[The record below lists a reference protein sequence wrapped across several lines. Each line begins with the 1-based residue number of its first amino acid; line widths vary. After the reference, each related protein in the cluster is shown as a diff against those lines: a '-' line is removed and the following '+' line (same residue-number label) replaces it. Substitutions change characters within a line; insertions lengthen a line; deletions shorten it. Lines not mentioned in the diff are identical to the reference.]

1 MEKIIDTPT
10 KSKRIELR
18 VTRNDY
24 EFLKKQADMVG
35 MTVSEYIR
43 KCVKN
48 ITLLAL
54 SEEEKAELRTIRRDI
69 ALTGNL
75 LKQRNTAYYNLLN
88 KLSEVDKSIA
98 KSMVIQ
104 VKQRQ
109 DDVLHKQ
116 LENFASLKNL
126 LIEVLKKAEGE

>member
-1 MEKIIDTPT
+1 MEKIVNIPT
-10 KSKRIELR
+10 KNKRIELR

-24 EFLKKQADMVG
+24 EFIRKHADIVG

-43 KCVKN
+43 KCIKN
-48 ITLLAL
+48 VTLLAL
-54 SEEEKAELRTIRRDI
+54 SQEEKAELRTIRRDI

-116 LENFASLKNL
+116 IKNFALLKNL
-126 LIEVLKKAEGE
+126 LIEILKKAEGE

>member
-1 MEKIIDTPT
+1 MEKIINTPT

-18 VTRNDY
+18 VTKNDY

-43 KCVKN
+43 KCIKN
-48 ITLLAL
+48 VTLLAL
-54 SEEEKAELRTIRRDI
+54 SQEEKAELRTIRRDI

-88 KLSEVDKSIA
+88 KLSEIDKSIA

-116 LENFASLKNL
+116 LENFTSLKNL

>member
-18 VTRNDY
+18 VTKNDY

-43 KCVKN
+43 KCIKN
-48 ITLLAL
+48 VTLLAL
-54 SEEEKAELRTIRRDI
+54 SQEEKAELRTIRRDI

>member
-1 MEKIIDTPT
+1 
-10 KSKRIELR
+10 
-18 VTRNDY
+18 
-24 EFLKKQADMVG
+24 MVG

-43 KCVKN
+43 KCIKN
-48 ITLLAL
+48 VTLLAL
-54 SEEEKAELRTIRRDI
+54 SQEEKAELRTIRRDI

-126 LIEVLKKAEGE
+126 LIEVLKKQKVNKHEFCRLQCCQKGLSVCKRLSRREE

>member
-88 KLSEVDKSIA
+88 KLSEIDKSIA

-116 LENFASLKNL
+116 LENFTSLKNL

>member
-43 KCVKN
+43 KCIKN
-48 ITLLAL
+48 VTLLAL
-54 SEEEKAELRTIRRDI
+54 SQEEKAELRTIRRDI

>member
-1 MEKIIDTPT
+1 MKKIIDTPT

-24 EFLKKQADMVG
+24 EFLRKHADIVG
-35 MTVSEYIR
+35 ITVSEYIR
-43 KCVKN
+43 KCIKN
-48 ITLLAL
+48 VTLLAL
-54 SEEEKAELRTIRRDI
+54 SQEEKAELRTIRRDI

-116 LENFASLKNL
+116 LENFALLKNL
-126 LIEVLKKAEGE
+126 LIEILKKAEGE

>member
-10 KSKRIELR
+10 KSKRLELR

-43 KCVKN
+43 KCIKN
-48 ITLLAL
+48 VTLLAL
-54 SEEEKAELRTIRRDI
+54 SQEEKAELRTIRRDI

-116 LENFASLKNL
+116 LENFTSLKNL

>member
-1 MEKIIDTPT
+1 MKKIIDTPT

-18 VTRNDY
+18 VTINDY
-24 EFLKKQADMVG
+24 EFIRKHADIVG

-43 KCVKN
+43 KCIKN
-48 ITLLAL
+48 VTLLAL
-54 SEEEKAELRTIRRDI
+54 SQEEKAELRTIRRDI

-116 LENFASLKNL
+116 LENFALLKNL
-126 LIEVLKKAEGE
+126 LIEILKKAEGE

>member
-1 MEKIIDTPT
+1 MKKIIDTPT

-24 EFLKKQADMVG
+24 EFLRKHADIVG
-35 MTVSEYIR
+35 ITVSEYIR
-43 KCVKN
+43 KCIKN
-48 ITLLAL
+48 VTLLAL
-54 SEEEKAELRTIRRDI
+54 SQEEKAELRTIRRDI

-116 LENFASLKNL
+116 LKNFALLKNL
-126 LIEVLKKAEGE
+126 LIEILKKAEGE

>member
-10 KSKRIELR
+10 KSKRLELR

-43 KCVKN
+43 KCIKN
-48 ITLLAL
+48 VTLLAL
-54 SEEEKAELRTIRRDI
+54 SQEEKAELRTIRRDI

>member
-43 KCVKN
+43 KCIKN
-48 ITLLAL
+48 VTLLAL
-54 SEEEKAELRTIRRDI
+54 SQEEKAELRTIRRDI

-116 LENFASLKNL
+116 LENFTSLKNL
-126 LIEVLKKAEGE
+126 LIEVLKKVEGE

>member
-1 MEKIIDTPT
+1 MKKIIDTPT

-24 EFLKKQADMVG
+24 EFIRKHADIVG

-43 KCVKN
+43 KCIKN
-48 ITLLAL
+48 VTLLAL
-54 SEEEKAELRTIRRDI
+54 SQEEKAELRTIRRDI

-116 LENFASLKNL
+116 LENFALLKNL
-126 LIEVLKKAEGE
+126 LIEILKKAEGE

>member
-43 KCVKN
+43 KCIKN
-48 ITLLAL
+48 VTLLAL
-54 SEEEKAELRTIRRDI
+54 SQEEKAELRTIRRDI

-88 KLSEVDKSIA
+88 KLSEIDKSIA

-116 LENFASLKNL
+116 LENFTSLKNL

>member
-1 MEKIIDTPT
+1 
-10 KSKRIELR
+10 
-18 VTRNDY
+18 
-24 EFLKKQADMVG
+24 MVG

-43 KCVKN
+43 KCIKN
-48 ITLLAL
+48 VTLLAL
-54 SEEEKAELRTIRRDI
+54 SQEEKAELRTIRRDI

>member
-1 MEKIIDTPT
+1 MKKIIDTPT

-24 EFLKKQADMVG
+24 EFLRKHADIVG

-43 KCVKN
+43 KCIKN
-48 ITLLAL
+48 VTLLAL
-54 SEEEKAELRTIRRDI
+54 SQEEKAELRTIRRDI

-116 LENFASLKNL
+116 LENFALLKNL
-126 LIEVLKKAEGE
+126 LIEILKKAEGE

>member
-1 MEKIIDTPT
+1 MEKIVNIPT
-10 KSKRIELR
+10 KNKRIELR

-24 EFLKKQADMVG
+24 EFIRKHADIVG

-43 KCVKN
+43 KCIKN
-48 ITLLAL
+48 VTLLAL
-54 SEEEKAELRTIRRDI
+54 SQEEKAELRTIRRDI

-116 LENFASLKNL
+116 LENFALLKNL
-126 LIEVLKKAEGE
+126 LIEILKKAEGE

>member
-116 LENFASLKNL
+116 LENFTSLKNL

>member
-1 MEKIIDTPT
+1 MEKIVNIPT
-10 KSKRIELR
+10 KNKRIELR

-24 EFLKKQADMVG
+24 EFIRKHADIVG

-43 KCVKN
+43 KCIKN
-48 ITLLAL
+48 VTLLAL
-54 SEEEKAELRTIRRDI
+54 SQEEKAELQTIRRDI

-116 LENFASLKNL
+116 LKNFALLKNL
-126 LIEVLKKAEGE
+126 LIEILKKAEGE

>member
-1 MEKIIDTPT
+1 MKKIIDTPT

-24 EFLKKQADMVG
+24 EFLRKHADIVG

-43 KCVKN
+43 KCIKN
-48 ITLLAL
+48 VTLLAL
-54 SEEEKAELRTIRRDI
+54 SQEEKAELRTIRRDI

-116 LENFASLKNL
+116 LKNFALLKNL
-126 LIEVLKKAEGE
+126 LIEILKKAEGE